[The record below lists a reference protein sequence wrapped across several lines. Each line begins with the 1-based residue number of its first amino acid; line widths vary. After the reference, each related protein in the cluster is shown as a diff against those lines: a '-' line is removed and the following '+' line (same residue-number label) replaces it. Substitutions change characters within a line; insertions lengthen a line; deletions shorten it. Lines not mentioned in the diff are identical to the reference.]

1 MQQYE
6 IEVWHVVMQDLPKY
20 QLLGAYN
27 GEVLLQSEYDA
38 NVDYDLK
45 RGDNLKDDK
54 TKTLWE
60 DPGMRTHSYLDIFV
74 PQCCNLLF
82 CCRIVPGV
90 RPQCDCGP

>member
-1 MQQYE
+1 M
-6 IEVWHVVMQDLPKY
+6 VQDLPKY

-60 DPGMRTHSYLDIFV
+60 DPGM
-74 PQCCNLLF
+74 
-82 CCRIVPGV
+82 
-90 RPQCDCGP
+90 